1 VKPSTKSTVRSHRPV
16 AHGGRYSADA
26 RDPDIVDFSS
36 NISPAGMPAGV
47 RKALGRKLGAVL
59 DYPDSN
65 SSDLIRGLA
74 RYCGVPESR
83 ILAGN
88 GAVEIIYNF
97 CTAFASGKRAL
108 IQAPTFGEYEAAC
121 RLAGGRVSLL
131 KSMSLADDLEPF
143 ISKIP
148 RGGCVFV
155 CNPNNPTGTML
166 GRQQMSQIILAARRK
181 SALVF
186 VDECFIELVPESDES
201 VLGLTKRHD
210 NLFVLR
216 SLTKSFGLAGIR
228 IGYAVSSKEM
238 ISTLQNLKIPWS
250 VNALAQ
256 EAGLAAIRSESH
268 LSKSRR
274 MIKKESAF
282 LKSKIAEIPGLECH
296 DTSANFILIRTRHDS
311 TRLQKRLLRHG
322 VLIRDCKNFPG
333 LDNHYI
339 RVAVRSR
346 RDNLKLVR
354 ALEAA
359 A

>member
-1 VKPSTKSTVRSHRPV
+1 VKPSAKSTVRSHRPV
-16 AHGGRYSADA
+16 AHGGRYSAGA

-36 NISPAGMPAGV
+36 SISPAGMPAGV
-47 RKALGRKLGAVL
+47 RKALSGKLGTVL

-74 RYCGVPESR
+74 KYTGMQESR

-97 CTAFASGKRAL
+97 CTAFASGKRVL

-121 RLAGGRVSLL
+121 RLAGGRVSLF

-143 ISKIP
+143 TSKIP
-148 RGGCVFV
+148 RNGCVFV
-155 CNPNNPTGTML
+155 CNPNNPTGAML
-166 GRQQMSQIILAARRK
+166 SRQQMSKIVLAARKK
-181 SALVF
+181 SALAF

-201 VLGLTKRHD
+201 VLGLTKRHG

-228 IGYAVSSKEM
+228 IGYAVSSRGM
-238 ISTLQNLKIPWS
+238 ISTLQNLRIPWS
-250 VNALAQ
+250 VNVLAQ

-282 LKSKIAEIPGLECH
+282 LRSKIAGIPGFECH
-296 DTSANFILIRTRHDS
+296 DASANFILIRTRQDS
-311 TRLQKRLLRHG
+311 TRLQRKLLKHKI
-322 VLIRDCKNFPG
+322 LIRDCKNFPG
-333 LDNHYI
+333 LDRHYI

-346 RDNLKLVR
+346 RDNLRLVG